1 MVGPL
6 LKNQGSK
13 YLDLENQWVV
23 VTGASSGLGEA
34 IARQLARDFRA
45 KLILLARR
53 EDKLL
58 KLKSELEQGCGCT
71 CEVIVADLSD
81 PSQYPQL
88 FTQLSQ
94 YKIHSIILNAGITF
108 FDEDL
113 NHAWCDF
120 ETMMHTN
127 VHSVVY
133 FTRAFLQYFDER
145 KIAGAVL
152 VVGSIAGLVPVPYQ
166 AAYSGSKAFLTHY
179 CQALQQEI
187 SRKNYSLS
195 LFAPGGIDTEMNH
208 ASGLALTFSD
218 SVFVQSVESCAE
230 DALNTMIK
238 RKALFVPRFSNRLQ
252 VLLVKLLPRTLT
264 NGFTATTYRKALRNK
279 NSKG

>member
-1 MVGPL
+1 MANSF
-6 LKNQGSK
+6 LK
-13 YLDLENQWVV
+13 NQWVV

-34 IARQLARDFRA
+34 MAHQLARDYGA

-58 KLKSELEQGCGCT
+58 KLKSELEQGYACT
-71 CEVIVADLSD
+71 CEVIVADLSK
-81 PSQYPQL
+81 PAQYPQL
-88 FTQLSQ
+88 FAQLSQ
-94 YKIHSIILNAGITF
+94 YHIHGVILNAGITF
-108 FDEDL
+108 FDKDV
-113 NHAWCDF
+113 NQTWRDF

-133 FTRAFLQYFDER
+133 FTRAFLQFFNDQ

-152 VVGSIAGLVPVPYQ
+152 VVGSVAGLVPVPFQ

-179 CQALQQEI
+179 CQAVQQENF
-187 SRKNYSLS
+187 RKNYSLS

-218 SVFVQSVESCAE
+218 SVFVQSVESCAN
-230 DALNTMIK
+230 DALTTMLK
-238 RKALFVPRFSNRLQ
+238 RKTLFVPRFSNRLQ

-264 NGFTATTYRKALRNK
+264 NGFTAMTYRKALQNK
-279 NSKG
+279 KIGK